1 MKNLFIPFFCFVCLI
16 AISSC
21 LEDEEPVIDQ
31 CAVGNWGSVERDGI
45 AICFPE
51 ASALQYGANTSFATF
66 KIELYTPADKSAV
79 SLSAT
84 INVPAAGLELNKA
97 YPMSA
102 ADFFG
107 VEELVSGEMTILSY
121 EPVVNG
127 SYCGAG
133 TFNMIT
139 KNPNSGSQTILT
151 NGKFLSSQGISD
163 CNPFN

>member
-1 MKNLFIPFFCFVCLI
+1 MKKLLMSICCLV
-16 AISSC
+16 AVLNFSSC
-21 LEDEEPVIDQ
+21 LEDETPGIDQ
-31 CAVGNWGSVERDGI
+31 CAVGNWGSVERDGT

-51 ASALQYGANTSFATF
+51 ASALMYDANTSHATF
-66 KIELYTPADKSAV
+66 KIELYTPAEKSAV

-84 INVPAAGLELNKA
+84 IKVPASGIELNKA
-97 YPMSA
+97 YPMST

-107 VEELVSGEMTILSY
+107 VEELVSGEMTILTY

-127 SYCGAG
+127 SYCGSG

-151 NGKFLSSQGISD
+151 NGKFLSYQGISD